1 MPSRVPNRV
10 PNRDAKMSEEAL
22 PATSPGSPSGTPPAP
37 GKSVLRRVA
46 GLLRDVF
53 GKPRFDDRIDT
64 QPDIRTAAALVIIS
78 RSAQLLAEVKGL
90 FMLKA
95 LLQLL
100 MIFPGLLLP
109 WMAKIVVDNVMLQ
122 QPFGQTEVLYPPF
135 MYPILDLVEGRDP
148 LGIMLTLTTLYFVM
162 LLIAGSRMDGID
174 AGLLEGRDAATQAE
188 NRISAGNSDGGGLLG
203 LVEFMAHVR
212 LTQSIANRLRSRLFD
227 RLTRLPMTVLDDQRA
242 GDSVFRVLYDTPL
255 APELAYRVTLAP
267 FFMLLG
273 ALINLYVLQYSYGD
287 VSPQLVVI
295 AWLAAPAAFLVTFPF
310 SGALRRNNQNMRAA
324 GSATTN
330 AMEESMSNIAA
341 IQSLGAGKEENRRF
355 AERSSETFLRERYAI
370 LVNIVASAI
379 AGAVFGI
386 AAIYLTIL
394 ISDGVIEG
402 SMSPGDFAVLLG
414 IYWSISIAAGYF
426 GAWWIK
432 LQDTIAAV
440 RRVFFFL
447 DHPSE
452 HERLGGV
459 VLDDIRRGVE
469 LEGVGFSYPDGQE
482 ALRDIDLKLPLGELV
497 AIVGPTGAG
506 KTTLAYLVPSLLTP
520 TTGRVR
526 IDGRD
531 ATELD
536 VDSLRH
542 HVTYVFQEHV
552 LLSETI
558 RENLLLANPQA
569 TEAQMAAALETAGC
583 MDFINDLT
591 DGIDT
596 KLGRSGDSLSVGQ
609 QQRLSIAR
617 GLVRDA
623 KILILDEP
631 TAALDPQTENALV
644 TSLRSAAQERLVIVI
659 AHRLSTIRHAD
670 RIVFLEDGEI
680 RDLGSHDEL
689 MARPES
695 AYRDFVEM
703 QRGRREVTPQTGM
716 SRSG

>member
-1 MPSRVPNRV
+1 
-10 PNRDAKMSEEAL
+10 MSEEAL
-22 PATSPGSPSGTPPAP
+22 PAASPGPSSGTPLPAP
-37 GKSVLRRVA
+37 RKSLPQRVA

-64 QPDIRTAAALVIIS
+64 QPDIRTAAALGIIG
-78 RSAQLLAEVKGL
+78 RSVQLLAEVKWL

-109 WMAKIVVDNVMLQ
+109 WMAKIVVDNVMLRE
-122 QPFGQTEVLYPPF
+122 PFGQTDVLYPPF
-135 MYPILDLVEGRDP
+135 MYPILTLVEGRDP
-148 LGIMLTLTTLYFVM
+148 LGIMLTLTTLYLVM
-162 LLIAGSRMDGID
+162 LVIAGSRMGGTG
-174 AGLLEGRDAATQAE
+174 AGLLQGRDAATQAE
-188 NRISAGNSDGGGLLG
+188 NQISAGGSEGGGLLG

-227 RLTRLPMTVLDDQRA
+227 RLTHLPMTVLDDQRT

-255 APELAYRVTLAP
+255 APDLAYRVTLLP

-273 ALINLYVLQYSYGD
+273 ALINLYVLQYSYGE

-295 AWLAAPAAFLVTFPF
+295 AWLAVPAAFIATFPF
-310 SGALRRNNQNMRAA
+310 SGALRRTNQNKRAA

-330 AMEESMSNIAA
+330 AMEESMSNVAA
-341 IQSLGAGKEENRRF
+341 VQSLGAGKEENRRF
-355 AERSSETFLRERYAI
+355 AERSSETFLRERYAM
-370 LVNIVASAI
+370 LVIIVASAI
-379 AGAVFGI
+379 VGAVFAV
-386 AAIYLTIL
+386 AAIYVTIL
-394 ISDGVIEG
+394 VSDSVIEG
-402 SMSPGDFAVLLG
+402 TMSPGDFAVLFG
-414 IYWSISIAAGYF
+414 IYWSISSAAGYF

-452 HERLGGV
+452 HDRLGGA
-459 VLDDIRRGVE
+459 VLDDIQRGVE

-482 ALRDIDLKLPLGELV
+482 ALRGIDLNLSMGELV

-520 TTGRVR
+520 TTGRVL
-526 IDGRD
+526 IDDRD

-558 RENLLLANPQA
+558 RENLLLAHPEA
-569 TEAQMAAALETAGC
+569 TEAQMMAALETAGC
-583 MDFINDLT
+583 MDFINDLP

-644 TSLRSAAQERLVIVI
+644 ASLRAAAEERLVIVI

-689 MARPES
+689 MARPGS
-695 AYRDFVEM
+695 AYRDFVEL
-703 QRGRREVTPQTGM
+703 QHG
-716 SRSG
+716 

>member
-1 MPSRVPNRV
+1 
-10 PNRDAKMSEEAL
+10 MSEEAL
-22 PATSPGSPSGTPPAP
+22 PTASPSSTPPAP
-37 GKSVLRRVA
+37 KKSLLRRA
-46 GLLRDVF
+46 ARLLRDIF
-53 GKPRFDDRIDT
+53 GKPRFDDRLDT
-64 QPDIRTAAALVIIS
+64 QPDIRTAAALVIIG
-78 RSAQLLAEVKGL
+78 RSVQLLAEVKWL
-90 FMLKA
+90 FTLKA
-95 LLQLL
+95 LLQFV

-122 QPFGQTEVLYPPF
+122 EPFGQTDVLYPPF
-135 MYPILDLVEGRDP
+135 MNPILALVEGRDP
-148 LGIMLTLTTLYFVM
+148 LGIMLTLTILYVA
-162 LLIAGSRMDGID
+162 LLVIAGSRMGETG
-174 AGLLEGRDAATQAE
+174 AGLLQGRDAATQAE
-188 NRISAGNSDGGGLLG
+188 NQISAGGSEGGGLLG
-203 LVEFMAHVR
+203 VAEFMAHVR
-212 LTQSIANRLRSRLFD
+212 LTQTIANRLRSRLFD
-227 RLTRLPMTVLDDQRA
+227 RLTRLPMTVLDDQRT
-242 GDSVFRVLYDTPL
+242 GDSVFRVLYDTPSAPDL
-255 APELAYRVTLAP
+255 AHRATLLP

-273 ALINLYVLQYSYGD
+273 ALINLYVLQYSYGE

-295 AWLAAPAAFLVTFPF
+295 AWLAVPAAFIATFPF
-310 SGALRRNNQNMRAA
+310 SGALRRTNQNKRAA

-330 AMEESMSNIAA
+330 AMEESMSNITAV
-341 IQSLGAGKEENRRF
+341 QSLGAGKEENTRF
-355 AERSSETFLRERYAI
+355 AQRSSETFLRERYAI
-370 LVNIVASAI
+370 LVIIVSSAVV
-379 AGAVFGI
+379 GSVFGV
-386 AAIYLTIL
+386 AAIYVTIL
-394 ISDGVIEG
+394 ISDSIIEG

-414 IYWSISIAAGYF
+414 IYWSISGAAAYF

-432 LQDTIAAV
+432 LQEVIAAV

-452 HERLGGV
+452 HDRLGGV
-459 VLDDIRRGVE
+459 ELDDIRRGVE
-469 LEGVGFSYPDGQE
+469 LEAVGFAYPDGQE
-482 ALRDIDLKLPLGELV
+482 ALRGIDLQLPMGELV

-520 TTGRVR
+520 TTGRVL

-536 VDSLRH
+536 IDSLRR

-558 RENLLLANPQA
+558 RENLLLANPEA
-569 TEAQMAAALETAGC
+569 SEAQMKAALETAGC
-583 MDFINDLT
+583 MEFINDLP
-591 DGIDT
+591 DGLDT

-644 TSLRSAAQERLVIVI
+644 ASLRAAAEERLVIVI

-689 MARPES
+689 MAKPDS
-695 AYRDFVEM
+695 AYRDFVEL
-703 QRGRREVTPQTGM
+703 QRG
-716 SRSG
+716 